1 MMSGGSSRAN
11 KIQNWLL
18 WAVSVL
24 FMTFL
29 YRDGL
34 RAWFIADDFA
44 WLGLLRG
51 VHNPNDLLRAMFEP
65 AAQGTIRPWSER
77 GFFLLYESLFGI
89 DSLPFRITAW
99 ATFALD
105 LALLSWV
112 VRRMT
117 GSRVAGLAAAIMWT
131 SNAALATAMTWS
143 SAWNELLCP
152 LFLLSAL
159 ALFIRYTETGDRRLW
174 WSQVVVFVLGFG
186 ALEINVVYPAL
197 ALGWAVIVV
206 PAERRAR
213 MAIRAAWLFPVSV
226 LYFAIHTWA
235 APIPK
240 TGGYGVHVDAR
251 ILHTLFLYL
260 KFSLLPQDWAAFG
273 HQVWLGKA
281 ILIFGALSLLA
292 LVAVEL
298 RAGKRAV
305 LFGVVWYLA
314 TLSPVLILP
323 DHITDYY
330 LTIPLAGLGMVAAV
344 GFSGSRIRQ
353 AWTAAAV
360 TTYVCASAP
369 VALAATR
376 WHQQQSEQV
385 RVLVLGV
392 EAAHEAHPG
401 KAILLEGLTPAL
413 YINSIGQSALYPLGI
428 DEVYLTPGSEKE
440 IEVTGGV
447 ADTAKTVL
455 EPETAI
461 HAIRAGQALV
471 YRIAGDHLRNIT
483 SLYSLT
489 APAKFP
495 GAETGA
501 PSRVDPGN
509 RLYAWT
515 LGTGWAKPED
525 GVVWMRGRAFLQI
538 KSPSQ
543 PGWKLSIEGF
553 LQDEQ
558 LKTAPR
564 HLRVAADGIEIGTAK
579 ISDPETTFQRL
590 FPLPDTLA
598 GRKVLNLEIQIDPVA
613 RKGGED
619 YGALFGKIGLVR

>member
-1 MMSGGSSRAN
+1 MMAGGSSRAN
-11 KIQNWLL
+11 SIQNWVL

-24 FMTFL
+24 FMTAL
-29 YRDGL
+29 YWDGL

-51 VHNPNDLLRAMFEP
+51 VHNADDLFRAMFEP

-77 GFFLLYESLFGI
+77 GFFLLYESLFGL
-89 DSLPFRITAW
+89 DALPFRLTAF

-105 LALLSWV
+105 LALISWIA
-112 VRRMT
+112 RRLT
-117 GSRVAGLAAAIMWT
+117 GLRIAGFAAALIWT

-159 ALFIRYTETGDRRLW
+159 TLFVRYTETADRRLW
-174 WSQVVVFVLGFG
+174 WAQIGVFILGFG
-186 ALEINVVYPAL
+186 ALEINVVYPAIAMAW
-197 ALGWAVIVV
+197 ALFVV
-206 PAERRAR
+206 PAERRRR
-213 MAIRAAWLFPVSV
+213 MAFRAAAMFPISI
-226 LYFAIHTWA
+226 LYFALHTWA
-235 APIPK
+235 APLPK

-251 ILHTLFLYL
+251 IFHTLVLYL

-273 HQVWLGKA
+273 HQVWMGKA
-281 ILIFGALSLLA
+281 ILIFGAVSLLA

-298 RAGKRAV
+298 RAGRRAV
-305 LFGVVWYLA
+305 LFGVAWYLA
-314 TLSPVLILP
+314 TISPVLILP

-344 GFSGSRIRQ
+344 GFSGSPVRR
-353 AWTAAAV
+353 AWAATAV
-360 TTYVCASAP
+360 TLYVCASAP
-369 VALAATR
+369 VARAATK

-392 EAAHEAHPG
+392 EAAHQAHPG

-413 YINSIGQSALYPLGI
+413 YVNSIGQSALYPLEI
-428 DEVYLTPGSEKE
+428 DEVYLTPGSEKDM
-440 IEVTGGV
+440 EVTGGV

-461 HAIRAGQALV
+461 HAINAGQALV

-483 SLYSLT
+483 AVYSLT

-495 GAETGA
+495 GSETAA
-501 PSRVDPGN
+501 PARVDPGN

-515 LGTGWAKPED
+515 LGSGWAKPED
-525 GVVWMRGRAFLQI
+525 GVVWMRGRAWIQI
-538 KSPSQ
+538 KSPAQ
-543 PGWKLSIEGF
+543 PGWKLSLEGF

-564 HLRVAADGIEIGTAK
+564 RLRVAADGIEIGTAK

-590 FPLPDTLA
+590 FPLPDSLV
-598 GRKVLNLEIQIDPVA
+598 GRKVLNLEIQIDPVT

-619 YGALFGKIGLVR
+619 YGALFGKIALVR